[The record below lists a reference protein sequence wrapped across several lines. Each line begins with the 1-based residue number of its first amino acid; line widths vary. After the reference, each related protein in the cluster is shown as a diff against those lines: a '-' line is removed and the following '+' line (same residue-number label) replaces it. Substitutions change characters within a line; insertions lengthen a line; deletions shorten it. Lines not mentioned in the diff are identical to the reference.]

1 MANEWMDQ
9 HMTYHPT
16 SMGINAYNRMR
27 GTHSNQQIVAGFNQR
42 GFTAGHLAKNAM
54 AAGAQPNWMNQ
65 YTGSEGNIGLSTY
78 NRMKDAGYSVLDI
91 QRDQNASGMSFGSA
105 ARDQFNLDLRNHF
118 QPQVEENVVADI
130 PLQNVVA
137 DIPSP
142 GTQTGAHNIS
152 NNSALGIRTP
162 RPEGWDLNTGGTTA
176 AFRRKKKPKNTAN
189 ALAINPLTP

>member
-1 MANEWMDQ
+1 MANEWMTRFL
-9 HMTYHPT
+9 TYDPNA
-16 SMGINAYNRMR
+16 MGLNAYNNMR
-27 GTHSNQQIVAGFNQR
+27 SSGYSNQQIQAGVQSR
-42 GFTAGHLAKNAM
+42 GLHVGQKAQAPLSS
-54 AAGAQPNWMNQ
+54 GAQPNWMNQ

-91 QRDQNASGMSFGSA
+91 QRDQSASGMSFGSA

-118 QPQVEENVVADI
+118 QPQVEE
-130 PLQNVVA
+130 NVVA

>member
-1 MANEWMDQ
+1 MANEWMTRFL
-9 HMTYHPT
+9 TYDPNT
-16 SMGINAYNRMR
+16 MGLNAYNNMR
-27 GTHSNQQIVAGFNQR
+27 SSGYSNQQIQAGIQGR
-42 GFTAGHLAKNAM
+42 GLHVGQKARAPLSS
-54 AAGAQPNWMNQ
+54 GAQPNWMNQ

-78 NRMKDAGYSVLDI
+78 NKMKDAGYSALDI
-91 QRDQNASGMSFGSA
+91 QRDQSASGMSFGSA

-118 QPQVEENVVADI
+118 QPQVEENVVEE
-130 PLQNVVA
+130 NVVA
-137 DIPSP
+137 DIPLP